1 MKSLRRGFTLIE
13 LLVVI
18 AIIAILIALLLPAVQ
33 QAREAARRSQ
43 CKNNL
48 KQLGLAMHNYHD
60 VFNRFPPGYVDMTTG
75 STTSTY
81 GSWAWSAMLLPYLDQ
96 APVYNLLRVGTN
108 GVDTC
113 FLDTAAGGKLAA
125 LQNPLAAMMCPSD
138 NVPPTNTAYDTTNSI
153 NRTFNG
159 SPGTAVASSSYVAV
173 SNNWSL
179 SPNKGSTFSSVDGAT
194 GPTGAFFRNSNT
206 TMRDLTDGS
215 SNTIFIGE
223 RAWKVKNTDP
233 VSATAIVLPGNPPA
247 GATLAGPASPTY
259 ISSATVGGGQ
269 TTRPAYAFYGLS
281 NALGDATTRI
291 NEANTA
297 FVGSSGFSSYHTGGG
312 QFLLGDGSVRMIGEN
327 VAHVLSSGVE
337 SNSTFELL
345 IAIRD
350 AQPMGEF

>member
-1 MKSLRRGFTLIE
+1 MKKSLRRGFTLIE

-60 VFNRFPPGYVDMTTG
+60 VFNRFPPGYVDGTTG

-81 GSWAWSAMLLPYLDQ
+81 GQWAWSAMLLPYLDQ

-113 FLDTAAGGKLAA
+113 MLDTAAGGKLAA

-138 NVPPTNTAYDTTNSI
+138 NVPPTNTAYDTTNNI

-179 SPNKGSTFSSVDGAT
+179 TPNKNGAYSAVDGGT
-194 GPTGAFFRNSNT
+194 GPTGAFYRNSNT

-233 VSATAIVLPGNPPA
+233 VSATAIILPQA
-247 GATLAGPASPTY
+247 ATMGATTAGSGGY
-259 ISSATVGGGQ
+259 VSSATVGGVA
-269 TTRPAYAFYGLS
+269 TSRPTYAYYPIS